1 MKNEFT
7 RLFAGRLIKDGH
19 LKGQMVILSL
29 VSLIVTFSLVFVGS
43 MTEGIER
50 KYVVLGDGDIFVE
63 GKLEEEMANADVEI
77 VYHASALC
85 YGDEKTALVQ
95 VKGVG
100 DGYFSDE
107 RKREF
112 QSFQVGLAD
121 TTLRKV
127 IISKS
132 LSENLHVDPGEKI
145 LLVLVKGE
153 DFKPVL
159 CVVDGLYE
167 SGYAEF
173 DSHLVFCQD
182 DLLETYGYL
191 PVTEILSDDADS
203 LKMELE
209 RKGYASTAWYERE
222 DDLAANLK
230 TSKQVVTSVFLIVV
244 ILAAYFVSDFA
255 STLVNDK
262 KREIAQLK
270 LLGATDGSI
279 RMPFLLASFL
289 VSFFSLVI
297 GMASGIILSYL
308 TKPLLTLLSHAHI
321 DALSYYLLSFRITI
335 PYASLFTLI
344 SLLLV
349 LSLLSCAWVLRRL
362 SRIEP
367 LLLTK

>member
-1 MKNEFT
+1 MRNEFT
-7 RLFAGRLIKDGH
+7 RLFAGRLIRDGH

-43 MTEGIER
+43 MTDGIER
-50 KYVVLGDGDIFVE
+50 KYVVLGDGDLFVE
-63 GKLEEEMANADVEI
+63 GRLEEEIPNADVEI

-85 YGDEKTALVQ
+85 YGDETTAPVQ

-100 DGYFSDE
+100 DGYFSEE
-107 RKREF
+107 RRREF

-127 IISKS
+127 IISRNLGES
-132 LSENLHVDPGEKI
+132 LHLAPGDKM

-153 DFKPVL
+153 NFKPVL
-159 CVVDGLYE
+159 SVVDGLYE

-173 DSHLVFCQD
+173 DSSLVFCQD

-191 PVTEILSDDADS
+191 PVTEILSDNAVS
-203 LKMELE
+203 LEKTLE
-209 RKGYASTAWYERE
+209 EKGYASTAWYERE

-244 ILAAYFVSDFA
+244 ILAAYFISDFA

-279 RMPFLLASFL
+279 RLPFLLASFL
-289 VSFFSLVI
+289 VSFFSLII
-297 GMASGIILSYL
+297 GMAGGIILSYL
-308 TKPLLTLLSHAHI
+308 TKPLLALLSRAHI

-335 PYASLFTLI
+335 PYASLLSLL
-344 SLLLV
+344 SLLLA

-362 SRIEP
+362 SHIEP